1 MSANY
6 YVKVQSIVNDTIT
19 FKIFLADDSFANFAD
34 SSFALRLLC
43 SPDDAYKYNEDGDMV
58 PNCPLAKEINLE
70 NYLDENWI
78 DNNAHHY
85 IADLKLVSLNNFPY
99 EEWDYDRWSGPT
111 KLNSDNEPDFSAFAE
126 DHPGGIL
133 SIKVFNPRHLDH
145 FSEGMTFATAAY
157 STDNMRQIHYDSVGI
172 WMYSE

>member
-6 YVKVQSIVNDTIT
+6 HVKIQSLVNDTVT
-19 FKIFLADDSFANFAD
+19 FELFLADDSFASFAD

-43 SPDDAYKYNEDGDMV
+43 SPDDAYKYNDEGDLA
-58 PNCPLAKEINLE
+58 PNCPLTEEISLQ

-78 DNNAHHY
+78 DNNAHRY

-99 EEWDYDRWSGPT
+99 VDWDYERWNGSI
-111 KLNSDNEPDFSAFAE
+111 KLNSNNEPDFSAFAK
-126 DHPGGIL
+126 DNPGGIL
-133 SIKVFNPRHLDH
+133 SIKVFNPAHLNH

-157 STDNMRQIHYDSVGI
+157 SAQNMRQIHYDSIGI